1 MRILTH
7 DKYFHLILSVNK
19 CVYTTRTISFF
30 WAKCFNW
37 GLVELVE
44 DEESEIYR
52 GGGWGVSSAVSPP
65 LQPPLTAKNIILMG
79 AAGSV
84 QASGAP
90 VPGRVLPQALNLGGE
105 AGAGL
110 SQEISRHSSALVQM
124 SLRQESFTAM
134 LHSNRTTTKE
144 EFLRLGEE
152 LFRRRVGEGLG
163 MDERLFVEYLEELLS
178 QYRLG
183 GNEIKPTARN
193 ELSQGLR
200 NILFVRDN
208 CRTATWTEVQRVLVS
223 VADDLSKFH
232 KYYDGRATT

>member
-1 MRILTH
+1 
-7 DKYFHLILSVNK
+7 
-19 CVYTTRTISFF
+19 
-30 WAKCFNW
+30 
-37 GLVELVE
+37 
-44 DEESEIYR
+44 
-52 GGGWGVSSAVSPP
+52 
-65 LQPPLTAKNIILMG
+65 MG

-90 VPGRVLPQALNLGGE
+90 VPGMVLPLVSNSGGE

-110 SQEISRHSSALVQM
+110 SLEISRHSSALVQM

-144 EFLRLGEE
+144 EFLRQGEE
-152 LFRRRVGEGLG
+152 LFRRRVSEGLG

-208 CRTATWTEVQRVLVS
+208 CRTVTWTEVQQMLVS